1 MDASIAGSLFFS
13 IGHSTSCEASISDIL
28 VSVFTLAIFSSPTR
42 MGFVFYDI
50 FLRCILLYLFA
61 SNVLLSILTLEWLN
75 YLQATVF
82 RILRLL

>member
-1 MDASIAGSLFFS
+1 
-13 IGHSTSCEASISDIL
+13 
-28 VSVFTLAIFSSPTR
+28 

-82 RILRLL
+82 RILRLLWHFITRGLLRLSTFSSQSPLPFFFYQPVSIEAITMLGPR

>member
-1 MDASIAGSLFFS
+1 
-13 IGHSTSCEASISDIL
+13 
-28 VSVFTLAIFSSPTR
+28 
-42 MGFVFYDI
+42 MGFVFYDIFSTVHPPLFIRLQRFDI